1 MSEDSVKK
9 KTFSCRVFDL
19 AFLVDIFHSV
29 ASMVLIVNTASPAQM
44 KQQQWVRIMF
54 LTDLI
59 SLYST
64 NIIVWEGPSHE
75 SSGFPPLD
83 FLDIVIV
90 AHTILFIFYDI

>member
-1 MSEDSVKK
+1 MRATHSANGPYSKHS
-9 KTFSCRVFDL
+9 FSGT
-19 AFLVDIFHSV
+19 
-29 ASMVLIVNTASPAQM
+29 NETAA
-44 KQQQWVRIMF
+44 VMF